1 MLELAEP
8 SANATSALGQSLSPI
23 FDEKGLIPCVTQELI
38 SKRVLQFEWMDR
50 RAYERTIQT
59 GLAHYFINHRRGI
72 WRRYP
77 RPVGRYPVKEILLNE
92 DQNCLLLI
100 VDTSQGISQGIS
112 HDASHKISHSTS
124 HNNGNAT
131 IVSSSFHREFDWQH

>member
-100 VDTSQGISQGIS
+100 VDTSQGIS
-112 HDASHKISHSTS
+112 HSTS
-124 HNNGNAT
+124 QNNGNAT
-131 IVSSSFHREFDWQH
+131 IVSSSFHREFDWQD

>member
-1 MLELAEP
+1 MLDLAD
-8 SANATSALGQSLSPI
+8 SSVNATSILGQSLSPI
-23 FDEKGLIPCVTQELI
+23 FDEKGLIPCVTQELH

-77 RPVGRYPVKEILLNE
+77 RPVGRYLVKEILLNE

-100 VDTSQGISQGIS
+100 VDTS
-112 HDASHKISHSTS
+112 HEISHSTS

-131 IVSSSFHREFDWQH
+131 IVNSSFHREFDWQD